1 MLSTIDLHGCSQSE
15 AKVKLDHFLKGTSIL
30 VKEVTIVH
38 GYSSSILLNYVR
50 KKYSHPR
57 IERKILTLNKGETV
71 FILKFYQNN
80 LNYIR
85 QHHLDKICV
94 VIAKITPYL
103 TAALY
108 ALTLLILFINHSS
121 KLLLT
126 IIKPL
131 SSFLIVTLIRKLY
144 NRPRPCMTFNIEP
157 LVGHKT
163 GESFPSRHTVS
174 AFAIAFALLNI
185 NIHLGIIALII
196 ACIVGLSRIICAVHF
211 ISDVLC
217 GFLIALIIY
226 LI

>member
-1 MLSTIDLHGCSQSE
+1 ME
-15 AKVKLDHFLKGTSIL
+15 
-30 VKEVTIVH
+30 
-38 GYSSSILLNYVR
+38 
-50 KKYSHPR
+50 
-57 IERKILTLNKGETV
+57 
-71 FILKFYQNN
+71 KFYQNN

-157 LVGHKT
+157 LVSHKT
-163 GESFPSRHTVS
+163 GESFP
-174 AFAIAFALLNI
+174 IAFALLNI

>member
-71 FILKFYQNN
+71 FILNN

-217 GFLIALIIY
+217 GFLIALSIY

>member
-1 MLSTIDLHGCSQSE
+1 M
-15 AKVKLDHFLKGTSIL
+15 
-30 VKEVTIVH
+30 
-38 GYSSSILLNYVR
+38 
-50 KKYSHPR
+50 
-57 IERKILTLNKGETV
+57 
-71 FILKFYQNN
+71 
-80 LNYIR
+80 
-85 QHHLDKICV
+85 
-94 VIAKITPYL
+94 
-103 TAALY
+103 
-108 ALTLLILFINHSS
+108 
-121 KLLLT
+121 T

-174 AFAIAFALLNI
+174 AFAIAFALLKI

-226 LI
+226 LV

>member
-1 MLSTIDLHGCSQSE
+1 ME
-15 AKVKLDHFLKGTSIL
+15 
-30 VKEVTIVH
+30 
-38 GYSSSILLNYVR
+38 
-50 KKYSHPR
+50 
-57 IERKILTLNKGETV
+57 
-71 FILKFYQNN
+71 KFYQNN

-144 NRPRPCMTFNIEP
+144 NRPRPCVVF
-157 LVGHKT
+157 
-163 GESFPSRHTVS
+163 R
-174 AFAIAFALLNI
+174 
-185 NIHLGIIALII
+185 
-196 ACIVGLSRIICAVHF
+196 RIISKSSHSKCFYDCFCTFEYF
-211 ISDVLC
+211 ITTWHYFFNHCLPC
-217 GFLIALIIY
+217 WFITYFLWCTFCK
-226 LI
+226 

>member
-1 MLSTIDLHGCSQSE
+1 ME
-15 AKVKLDHFLKGTSIL
+15 
-30 VKEVTIVH
+30 
-38 GYSSSILLNYVR
+38 
-50 KKYSHPR
+50 
-57 IERKILTLNKGETV
+57 
-71 FILKFYQNN
+71 KFYQNN

-174 AFAIAFALLNI
+174 AFAIAFALSSFRNHCFI
-185 NIHLGIIALII
+185 YCMYCRAIKNHL
-196 ACIVGLSRIICAVHF
+196 CCSF
-211 ISDVLC
+211 
-217 GFLIALIIY
+217 Y
-226 LI
+226 K